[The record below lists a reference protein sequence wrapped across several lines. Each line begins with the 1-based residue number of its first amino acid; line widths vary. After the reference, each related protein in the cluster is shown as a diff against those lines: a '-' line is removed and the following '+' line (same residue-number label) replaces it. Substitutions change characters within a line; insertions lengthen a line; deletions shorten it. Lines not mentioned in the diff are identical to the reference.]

1 MTVSEFRRWPAGV
14 AAAAAL
20 AYAAGLSRLS
30 RGIGV
35 DSVDGVIGLLNVLR
49 WADLGAPGSVE
60 TTRPPLS
67 WFLFAPGIARAYESG
82 GASAALALSQACMIA
97 VAAVLGVSAFLF
109 FRTLLRDR
117 EAAVAA
123 LAMAL
128 NPLVIANAPFFRF
141 DLLSALLAIPF
152 LFCAFN
158 HADAPSPRRLAW
170 LMGAYA
176 AGYLCRYQFLI
187 LWTVPVAYLALRPG
201 GGSLRER
208 LRAFWDGGWWL
219 LPPAGYLAA
228 LLLNAVL
235 AGGGGEQGIWRSMAF
250 GHEKFMELVVGGNL
264 SGKSG
269 WVDWAA
275 YARAVPRFL
284 GWPTA
289 LLMGL
294 GLWEWA
300 ARGASRE
307 RFLLTALLIP
317 LAALNAIPTRELR
330 YLIILFPAAFAALG
344 QGLARAGEQISPRW
358 PLAGA
363 LAPWLFLAALPW
375 ESAREAAVWL
385 AREPS
390 LRPPV
395 L

>member
-1 MTVSEFRRWPAGV
+1 
-14 AAAAAL
+14 
-20 AYAAGLSRLS
+20 
-30 RGIGV
+30 
-35 DSVDGVIGLLNVLR
+35 
-49 WADLGAPGSVE
+49 
-60 TTRPPLS
+60 
-67 WFLFAPGIARAYESG
+67 
-82 GASAALALSQACMIA
+82 
-97 VAAVLGVSAFLF
+97 
-109 FRTLLRDR
+109 
-117 EAAVAA
+117 
-123 LAMAL
+123 
-128 NPLVIANAPFFRF
+128 
-141 DLLSALLAIPF
+141 
-152 LFCAFN
+152 
-158 HADAPSPRRLAW
+158 
-170 LMGAYA
+170 
-176 AGYLCRYQFLI
+176 
-187 LWTVPVAYLALRPG
+187 
-201 GGSLRER
+201 
-208 LRAFWDGGWWL
+208 
-219 LPPAGYLAA
+219 
-228 LLLNAVL
+228 
-235 AGGGGEQGIWRSMAF
+235 MAF

-344 QGLARAGEQISPRW
+344 QGLARAGELISPRW

-390 LRPPV
+390 LPPCWERSDASWKSSRRGLRGVQGRRGHAPV
-395 L
+395 LAAGSRPRRSAGLAQ